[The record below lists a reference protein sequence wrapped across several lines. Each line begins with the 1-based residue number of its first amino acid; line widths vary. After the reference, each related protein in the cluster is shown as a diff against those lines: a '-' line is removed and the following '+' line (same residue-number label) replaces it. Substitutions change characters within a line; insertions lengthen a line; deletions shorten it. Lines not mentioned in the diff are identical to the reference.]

1 MQRILSIVFLL
12 FVTAALRAQPDSS
25 FHLYL
30 LIGQSNMA
38 GRGEIS
44 LSYQSIQYSNIF
56 VLNKENNWVPAKHP
70 LHFDKPKV
78 AGVGP
83 GMAFA
88 ISMSEAA
95 PGVKIGLVP
104 CAVGG
109 TSIQVWVPAGYDNAT
124 KTHPYD
130 DALVRIK
137 QAMKAGVFKG
147 VIWHQGE
154 ADSNPKSATEYLRNL
169 EALVAR
175 LRSEI
180 GNNSLPF
187 VAGEL
192 GNFRP
197 QYQIINDQLQK
208 LPDVV
213 KNSALATSQ
222 NLTHKGDTTH
232 FDSRSADELGR
243 RMAEKMKVLQSS
255 RF

>member
-1 MQRILSIVFLL
+1 MVLK
-12 FVTAALRAQPDSS
+12 AQPDSS

-30 LIGQSNMA
+30 LVGQSNMA

-44 LSYQSIQYSNIF
+44 LSNQSTQHPNIF

-78 AGVGP
+78 VGVGP

-88 ISMSEAA
+88 TSMSEAA

-124 KTHPYD
+124 KTHPYN

-147 VIWHQGE
+147 IIWHQGE
-154 ADSNPKSATEYLRNL
+154 ADSNPKSAAEYLSNL
-169 EALVAR
+169 KALVAR
-175 LRSEI
+175 LRSEM
-180 GNNSLPF
+180 GNNSLPL

-192 GNFRP
+192 GTFRTH
-197 QYQIINDQLQK
+197 YQIINDQLQK
-208 LPDVV
+208 LPGII
-213 KNSALATSQ
+213 KNSALANSQ

-255 RF
+255 RL